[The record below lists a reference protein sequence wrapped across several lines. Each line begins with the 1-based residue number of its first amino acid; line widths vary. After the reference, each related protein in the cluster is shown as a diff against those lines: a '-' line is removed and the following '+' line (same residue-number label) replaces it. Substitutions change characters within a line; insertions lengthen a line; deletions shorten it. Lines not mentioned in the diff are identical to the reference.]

1 MTNVITFPNAA
12 SSADVICTP
21 LSITFPR
28 IYRAAMRDQVHYTLS
43 PDRSPY
49 PDLVELKQVR
59 SIVAGDRCSVVV
71 RRHQSFDMAH
81 AYLIGL
87 EDGNESERY
96 DTICQTDQGYFTLLE
111 RATKPSWPSPMIFYV
126 VRRFSKVAVGNDR
139 YPLTADGMRPECL
152 TPTSRNEG
160 QSART
165 AKSWRYTP
173 PFRWPNS

>member
-87 EDGNESERY
+87 KDGNESERY

-126 VRRFSKVAVGNDR
+126 VDFLGGT
-139 YPLTADGMRPECL
+139 PLFESGCWERSISADG
-152 TPTSRNEG
+152 
-160 QSART
+160 
-165 AKSWRYTP
+165 
-173 PFRWPNS
+173 RWYEAGMLDPDLKE